1 VKGGILVKQKS
12 RAASRLLA
20 ARIRV
25 QAKMRNKTLNSNEL
39 TEILSYLDTVLKREN
54 LRLEIAVY
62 GGAAI
67 MLYYGAD
74 SRDMT
79 EDIDSVIINRQ
90 EFGRHPDV
98 FEEVAKKFGLAEDW
112 INSNI
117 LNTLSE
123 LKREDLVNYG
133 EFSNIEIKLPS
144 KEQLLAMKI
153 KSARYFPKNDFLDAK
168 QIVADLGIKTLDE
181 LRAIVDEYIPQFLI
195 TSEVKRF
202 MTALMEK

>member
-1 VKGGILVKQKS
+1 
-12 RAASRLLA
+12 
-20 ARIRV
+20 
-25 QAKMRNKTLNSNEL
+25 MRSKTFNSSEL
-39 TEILSYLDTVLKREN
+39 IEILLHLDTILKREN

-67 MLYYGAD
+67 MLYYGVD

-79 EDIDSVIINRQ
+79 EDIDSVIMNRQ
-90 EFGRHPDV
+90 EFGRHPEV
-98 FEEVAKKFGLAEDW
+98 FKEVAEKFGLAEDW
-112 INSNI
+112 IHSNI

-133 EFSNIEIKLPS
+133 EFSNIGIKLPS

-153 KSARYFPKNDFLDAK
+153 KSARYFPKSDFLDAR
-168 QIVADLGIKTLDE
+168 QIVTDLDVETLDE

-202 MTALMEK
+202 MAALMEK